1 VERTVLVTG
10 AGSGIGLASAIEA
23 ARLGYRAVAA
33 VHDHGQIAG
42 VHAAAAEAGAT
53 PAVEATVLDVTDDRA
68 AAELVERVQPWAVVS
83 SAGAMNLGLIED
95 VPIEDVR
102 HQLEVMLLAPARLVQ
117 QVLPGMRRRGGGRIV
132 VVSSPLGEANIP
144 FQGWYGA
151 CKRAVSA
158 LCDALRV
165 ELVED
170 AVDVVLVEPGAAD
183 TALWDKA
190 HEELTDRRARSVRP
204 EAYDRA
210 MAALDVVR
218 ERAADPAEVA
228 EVVGEAL
235 HAAHPRFRYRT
246 STAAVPF
253 AVAARLVPTSV
264 RDRVVRSVA
273 GL

>member
-1 VERTVLVTG
+1 MERTVLVTG

-23 ARLGYRAVAA
+23 ARLGYRAVTA

-83 SAGAMNLGLIED
+83 SAGALNLGLIED

-190 HEELTDRRARSVRP
+190 REELTDRRARSVRP

-235 HAAHPRFRYRT
+235 HAAHPRFHYRT

-253 AVAARLVPTSV
+253 AMAARLVPTSV

>member
-10 AGSGIGLASAIEA
+10 AASGIGLASAIEA

-33 VHDHGQIAG
+33 VCDHGQIGG

-95 VPIEDVR
+95 VPIADVR

-190 HEELTDRRARSVRP
+190 REELTDRRARSVRP

-253 AVAARLVPTSV
+253 AGAARLVPTSV

>member
-23 ARLGYRAVAA
+23 ALLGYRAVAA
-33 VHDHGQIAG
+33 VHDPGQIAG

-95 VPIEDVR
+95 VPIADVR

-144 FQGWYGA
+144 FQRWYGA

-190 HEELTDRRARSVRP
+190 REELTDRRARSVRP

-253 AVAARLVPTSV
+253 AGAARLVPTSV

>member
-10 AGSGIGLASAIEA
+10 ADSGIGLASAIEA

-53 PAVEATVLDVTDDRA
+53 PAVEAAVLDVTDDRA

-83 SAGAMNLGLIED
+83 SAGALNLGLIED

-183 TALWDKA
+183 TALWHKA
-190 HEELTDRRARSVRP
+190 REELTDRRARSVRP

-235 HAAHPRFRYRT
+235 HAAHPRFHYRT

-253 AVAARLVPTSV
+253 AMAARLVPTSV

-273 GL
+273 RL